1 MGIFRAIVPK
11 RPVDAVVVSVLAAV
25 LFTVGYKLVLQTPPE
40 VRMYSETE
48 YPKEVVRGS
57 YFYLNFDLSFDKACS
72 VIAKRYIIG
81 SDGVEYLA
89 SEDRK
94 EVAKDERMQ
103 YVVRVPVVTAIP
115 LGQARMRSDFE
126 YGCDWW
132 SRNVRPVTTKGRTRN
147 FLIVSQVGDL
157 IRKDAACELPPEPG
171 MTVVRAHYRRLTT
184 KLALKD

>member
-1 MGIFRAIVPK
+1 MGIFRAVVPK
-11 RPVDAVVVSVLAAV
+11 KPIDAVVVAV
-25 LFTVGYKLVLQTPPE
+25 LSAAIFTVGYKLILQTPPE
-40 VRMYSETE
+40 VRVYSETE

-57 YFYLNFDLSFDKACS
+57 YFYLNFDLSFGKACR
-72 VIAKRYIIG
+72 VVAKRYIIG

-103 YVVRVPVVTAIP
+103 YVVRIPVVTAIP
-115 LGQARMRSDFE
+115 LGHALMRSDFE

-132 SRNVRPVTTKGRTRN
+132 TRNIRPTTAKGRTRN
-147 FLIVSQVGDL
+147 FVVVSQVGDL
-157 IRKDAACELPPEPG
+157 IRKDASCALPPEPG
-171 MTVVRAHYRRLTT
+171 MTVVRTHYRRTGT